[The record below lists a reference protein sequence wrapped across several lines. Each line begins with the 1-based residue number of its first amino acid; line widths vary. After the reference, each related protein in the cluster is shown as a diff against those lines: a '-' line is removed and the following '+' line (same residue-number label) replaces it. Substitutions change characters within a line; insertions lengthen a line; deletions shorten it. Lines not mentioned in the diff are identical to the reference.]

1 MKDKHNHELQIS
13 KQNIIEIYEKQ
24 IQFLKEAK
32 EEVEI
37 KKDNLEGSL
46 KEKNYAYDQ
55 VLLDYRTLQRRIE
68 SDLSELRIQLRLKSE
83 ELDRI
88 QNIYE
93 DTLANL
99 KANKHENEMLREKIN
114 ILKSEYYK
122 CQVDSK
128 DDMTSI
134 KAQLVFIKIYLYKY
148 RKQLKNNQLI
158 MRALSMK
165 QIRL

>member
-99 KANKHENEMLREKIN
+99 KANRHENEMLREKIN

-134 KAQLVFIKIYLYKY
+134 KAQLVFIIIYIYIN
-148 RKQLKNNQLI
+148 RKQLKNNQPI
-158 MRALSMK
+158 TRALSMK

>member
-134 KAQLVFIKIYLYKY
+134 KAQLVFIQIYLYKY